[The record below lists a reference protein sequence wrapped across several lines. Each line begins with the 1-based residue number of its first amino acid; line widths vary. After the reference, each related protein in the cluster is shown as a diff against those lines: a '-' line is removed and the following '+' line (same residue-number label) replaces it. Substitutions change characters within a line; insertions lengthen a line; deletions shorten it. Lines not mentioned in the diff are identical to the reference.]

1 MKINEN
7 IQLIYSK
14 KANYFIS
21 NMLIMYILCNLQ
33 F

>member
-1 MKINEN
+1 MKINKN

-21 NMLIMYILCNLQ
+21 NIYVNNVYIM
-33 F
+33 